1 MDDFSNVEKFCGFYV
16 SDVHLITMI
25 LPYISKK
32 IEEKNKFITIF
43 QNDLSPA
50 IDKVLSKIILKE
62 KTKKKIKDIGWEKK
76 KILKYKDLEEF
87 LNMHIEKNELINIV
101 IKGNV
106 NNVNKYIAKYLEKN
120 KGKDNIKII
129 NLYDVE
135 EFNADID
142 KILNMHDGIIN
153 TSGEKKIEEVFEGY
167 KKMA

>member
-135 EFNADID
+135 EFNTDID